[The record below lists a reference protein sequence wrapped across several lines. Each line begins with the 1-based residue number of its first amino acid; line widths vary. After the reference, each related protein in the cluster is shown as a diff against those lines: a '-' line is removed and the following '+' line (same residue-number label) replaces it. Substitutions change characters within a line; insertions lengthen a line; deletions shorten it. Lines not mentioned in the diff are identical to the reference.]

1 MPATKWV
8 TVLYS
13 HNGGF
18 KMVMQS
24 DLEKATHPGVDAA
37 PDIRT
42 SLPGPKGKVI
52 IERDDKVISPSYTR
66 SYPFVMDHGK
76 GSYVWDIDGNR
87 FIDFTAGVAV
97 LSTGHAH
104 PDVVRAIQEQA
115 EKFIHMAGT
124 DFYLPNA
131 VELAETLNRIT
142 PGTFEKQVFF
152 TNSGT
157 ESIEAAMK
165 LCRHHTG
172 RPVLISFLGA
182 FHGRTYGSMSLSTSK
197 YLHRT
202 GFQPLPAGTYQAPF
216 PNPYRPQ
223 FDVAPEKLGRAC
235 VDYIEKTMF
244 RHLVSP
250 KEVAGIFVEAI
261 QGEGGY
267 VVPTDDFYPAL
278 RDLCDRYD
286 IPLVLDEVQSGMGR
300 TGKMFA
306 IEHWGIEPDV
316 VCIAKGVASGMP
328 MGAIVARKS
337 MMTWPS
343 GAHANTYGG
352 NALACAA
359 ALTTIR
365 LLEGGMVDNAATVG
379 KHMEERLQTWLE
391 RYPFIGDVR
400 GKGLMLAVEIVSD
413 RVNKTAD
420 GALRD
425 KIVDL
430 SFEKGVLLLGAG
442 PNAIRFCPP
451 LNISEETIDAGLD
464 VMESVMDALK

>member
-1 MPATKWV
+1 MALDTDIADKRILD
-8 TVLYS
+8 TQDLS
-13 HNGGF
+13 
-18 KMVMQS
+18 S
-24 DLEKATHPGVDAA
+24 DEHR
-37 PDIRT
+37 PDIRGA
-42 SLPGPKGKVI
+42 LPGPLGEEIVK
-52 IERDDKVISPSYTR
+52 RDDVVVSPSYTR

-76 GSYVWDIDGNR
+76 DCMVWDVDGNR

-97 LSTGHAH
+97 LATGHAH
-104 PDVVRAIQEQA
+104 PQIVKAIQEQA

-124 DFYLPNA
+124 DFYLPNV

-142 PGTFEKQVFF
+142 PGDFYKQVFF

-157 ESIEAAMK
+157 EAIEAAMK

-182 FHGRTYGSMSLSTSK
+182 FHGRTYGSMSLSSSK

-202 GFQPLPAGTYQAPF
+202 GYQPLVAGIYHAPY
-216 PNPYRPQ
+216 PNTYRPP
-223 FDVAPEKLGRAC
+223 FDVPAEKLGRAC

-250 KEVAGIFVEAI
+250 HEVAGIFVETI

-267 VVPTDDFYPAL
+267 VVPPDDFYPAL
-278 RDLCDRYD
+278 RDLCDRHE
-286 IPLVLDEVQSGMGR
+286 IPLVVDEVQSGMGR

-306 IEHWGIEPDV
+306 IDHWGVEPDV
-316 VCIAKGVASGMP
+316 VCIAKGIASGMP

-352 NALACAA
+352 NALAVAA

-365 LLEGGMVDNAATVG
+365 LIEEGLMENAVRVGNHMKARLDN
-379 KHMEERLQTWLE
+379 WLH
-391 RYPFIGDVR
+391 RYPFVGDVR
-400 GKGLMLAVEIVSD
+400 GKGLMLGVEIVSD
-413 RVNKTAD
+413 RSSRTGD
-420 GALRD
+420 SALRD
-425 KIVDL
+425 RIVDE
-430 SFEKGVLLLGAG
+430 SFKNGLLLLGAG
-442 PNAIRFCPP
+442 PSTIRFCPP
-451 LNISEETIDAGLD
+451 LTLDKDTADAGLD
-464 VMESVMDALK
+464 VMEDVMDAL

>member
-1 MPATKWV
+1 
-8 TVLYS
+8 
-13 HNGGF
+13 
-18 KMVMQS
+18 MVMQS
-24 DLEKATHPGVDAA
+24 EISGKTEPTNAFS
-37 PDIRT
+37 PDIRGP
-42 SLPGPKGKVI
+42 LPGPNAKPI
-52 IERDDKVISPSYTR
+52 LSRDDEVISPSYTR

-76 GSYVWDIDGNR
+76 GSFVWDVDGNR

-97 LSTGHAH
+97 LATGHAH
-104 PDVVRAIQEQA
+104 PAIVKAIQDQA

-131 VELAETLNRIT
+131 VELAESLSRIT
-142 PGTFEKQVFF
+142 PGSFPKQVFF

-172 RPVLISFLGA
+172 RPVLISFLGG
-182 FHGRTYGSMSLSTSK
+182 FHGRTYGSMSLSSSK

-202 GFQPLPAGTYQAPF
+202 GFQPLLSGIYQAPY
-216 PNPYRPQ
+216 PNPYHPP
-223 FDVAPEKLGRAC
+223 FDVPTEKLGRAC

-250 KEVAGIFVEAI
+250 HEVAGIIVEAI

-267 VVPTDDFYPAL
+267 VVPSDDFYPAL
-278 RDLCDRYD
+278 RDLCDRHD

-306 IEHWGIEPDV
+306 IEHWDVEPDI
-316 VCIAKGVASGMP
+316 VCIAKGIGSGMP
-328 MGAIVARKS
+328 IGAIVARKS

-352 NALACAA
+352 NALAVAA

-365 LLEGGMVDNAATVG
+365 LLEEGMMENAEKVG
-379 KHMEERLQTWLE
+379 AQMESRLTTWLD

-413 RVNKTAD
+413 RVEKSPD

-425 KIVDL
+425 RIVQE
-430 SFEKGVLLLGAG
+430 SYENGVLLLGAG
-442 PNAIRFCPP
+442 PTAIRFCPP
-451 LNISEETIDAGLD
+451 LNIDIETVNAGLG
-464 VMESVMDALK
+464 VMERVMDGLK

>member
-1 MPATKWV
+1 
-8 TVLYS
+8 
-13 HNGGF
+13 
-18 KMVMQS
+18 MVMQS
-24 DLEKATHPGVDAA
+24 EVPGKAKSAA
-37 PDIRT
+37 EHTPDIHGP
-42 SLPGPKGKVI
+42 LPGPNAQPVL
-52 IERDDKVISPSYTR
+52 ERDEKVISPSYTR

-76 GSYVWDIDGNR
+76 GSHVWDVDGNR

-97 LSTGHAH
+97 LATGHAH
-104 PDVVRAIQEQA
+104 PEIVKAIQEQA

-142 PGTFEKQVFF
+142 PGNFPKQVFF

-172 RPVLISFLGA
+172 RPVIISFLGA
-182 FHGRTYGSMSLSTSK
+182 FHGRTYGSMSISSSK

-202 GFQPLPAGTYQAPF
+202 GFQPLPAGTYQVPF
-216 PNPYRPQ
+216 PNPYHPP
-223 FDVAPEKLGRAC
+223 FDVPAERLGRAC
-235 VDYIEKTMF
+235 VDYIEKTTF

-250 KEVAGIFVEAI
+250 HEVAAIFVESV

-267 VVPTDDFYPAL
+267 VVPPDDFFPAL
-278 RDLCDRYD
+278 RDLCNRHD
-286 IPLVLDEVQSGMGR
+286 IPLVIDEVQSGMGR

-306 IEHWGIEPDV
+306 IEHWDVEPDV
-316 VCIAKGVASGMP
+316 VCIAKGIASGMP
-328 MGAIVARKS
+328 MGAIVARKD

-352 NALACAA
+352 NALAVTA

-365 LLEGGMVDNAATVG
+365 LLEEGMIENARTVG
-379 KHMEERLQTWLE
+379 EQMKTRLTTWLD
-391 RYPFIGDVR
+391 RYPFVGDVR
-400 GKGLMLAVEIVSD
+400 GMGLMLGVEIVAD
-413 RVNKTAD
+413 RVHRTAD

-425 KIVDL
+425 RIVDE
-430 SFEKGVLLLGAG
+430 SFNNGLLLLGAG
-442 PNAIRFCPP
+442 PNTIRFCPP
-451 LNISEETIDAGLD
+451 LNIDIETVNAGLD
-464 VMESVMDALK
+464 VMERVMEGLK

>member
-1 MPATKWV
+1 
-8 TVLYS
+8 
-13 HNGGF
+13 
-18 KMVMQS
+18 MVMQS
-24 DLEKATHPGVDAA
+24 DLDTETKNTHSGNVA
-37 PDIRT
+37 PDIHT
-42 SLPGPKGKVI
+42 PLPGPNAKPI
-52 IERDDKVISPSYTR
+52 LDRDDVVISPSYTR
-66 SYPFVMDHGK
+66 SYPFVMAKGK
-76 GSYVWDIDGNR
+76 GSHVWDVDGNR
-87 FIDFTAGVAV
+87 YIDFTAGVAV
-97 LSTGHAH
+97 LATGHAH
-104 PDVVRAIQEQA
+104 PEVVKAIQDQA
-115 EKFIHMAGT
+115 ELFIHMAGT

-131 VELAETLNRIT
+131 VELAENLARIT
-142 PGTFEKQVFF
+142 PGSFEKQVFF

-202 GFQPLPAGTYQAPF
+202 GYQPLVAGIYHAPY
-216 PNPYRPQ
+216 PNPYRPP
-223 FDVAPEKLGRAC
+223 FDVPTEELGRAC

-244 RHLVSP
+244 RHLVSS
-250 KEVAGIFVEAI
+250 KEVAGIFVESI

-267 VVPTDDFYPAL
+267 IVPPDDFYPAL
-278 RDLCDRYD
+278 RDLCDRYH
-286 IPLVLDEVQSGMGR
+286 IPLVMDEVQSGMGR

-306 IEHWGIEPDV
+306 AEHWNVEPDII
-316 VCIAKGVASGMP
+316 CIAKGIASGMP

-337 MMTWPS
+337 IMETWPS

-365 LLEGGMVDNAATVG
+365 LLEEGMIDNAVTVG
-379 KHMEERLQTWLE
+379 DHMKARLETWRD

-413 RVNKTAD
+413 RVNKTTDA
-420 GALRD
+420 ALRD

-430 SFEKGVLLLGAG
+430 SFENGLLLLGAG
-442 PNAIRFCPP
+442 INSIRFCPP
-451 LNISEETIDAGLD
+451 LNIDIDTVDAGLD
-464 VMESVMDALK
+464 VMEKVMDNL

>member
-1 MPATKWV
+1 
-8 TVLYS
+8 
-13 HNGGF
+13 
-18 KMVMQS
+18 MVMQS
-24 DLEKATHPGVDAA
+24 EMPGKLASGDEEHV
-37 PDIRT
+37 PDIHGP
-42 SLPGPKGKVI
+42 LPGPHAEQI
-52 IERDDKVISPSYTR
+52 LSRDEVVISPSYTR

-76 GSYVWDIDGNR
+76 GSMVWDIDGNR

-97 LSTGHAH
+97 LATGHSH
-104 PDVVRAIQEQA
+104 PEVVKAIQEQA

-131 VELAETLNRIT
+131 VELAETLCRIT
-142 PGTFEKQVFF
+142 PGDFDKQVFF

-182 FHGRTYGSMSLSTSK
+182 FHGRTYGAMSLSSSK

-202 GFQPLPAGTYQAPF
+202 KYQPLVGGIYHAPYPNTYHPPLDAPA
-216 PNPYRPQ
+216 
-223 FDVAPEKLGRAC
+223 EKLGRAC
-235 VDYIEKTMF
+235 VDYIEQTMF

-250 KEVAGIFVEAI
+250 HEVAGIFVESI

-267 VVPTDDFYPAL
+267 VVPPDDFYPAL
-278 RDLCDRYD
+278 RDLCDRHD
-286 IPLVLDEVQSGMGR
+286 IPLVMDEVQSGMGR

-316 VCIAKGVASGMP
+316 VCIAKGIASGMP
-328 MGAIVARKS
+328 MGAIVARRS

-352 NALACAA
+352 NALAVAA

-365 LLEGGMVDNAATVG
+365 LLEEGMMENAAQVG
-379 KHMEERLQTWLE
+379 ERMKQRLETWRE
-391 RYPFIGDVR
+391 RYPFVGDVR
-400 GKGLMLAVEIVSD
+400 GKGLMLGVEIVSD
-413 RVNKTAD
+413 KATRAQD
-420 GALRD
+420 HDLRD
-425 KIVDL
+425 KIVDMA
-430 SFEKGVLLLGAG
+430 FYKGLLLLGAG
-442 PNAIRFCPP
+442 PATIRFCPP
-451 LNISEETIDAGLD
+451 LNLDEATADEGLAIL
-464 VMESVMDALK
+464 ERVMDGLG

>member
-1 MPATKWV
+1 
-8 TVLYS
+8 
-13 HNGGF
+13 
-18 KMVMQS
+18 MVMQS
-24 DLEKATHPGVDAA
+24 DLASETKSAHASESA
-37 PDIRT
+37 MPDIQT
-42 SLPGPKGKVI
+42 PLPGPNAKPI
-52 IERDDKVISPSYTR
+52 LDRDDVVISPSYTR
-66 SYPFVMDHGK
+66 SYPFVMSRGK
-76 GSYVWDIDGNR
+76 GSHVWDVDGNR
-87 FIDFTAGVAV
+87 YIDFTAGVAV
-97 LSTGHAH
+97 LATGHAH
-104 PDVVRAIQEQA
+104 PEVVKAIQEQA
-115 EKFIHMAGT
+115 EQFIHMAGT

-131 VELAETLNRIT
+131 VELAETLCRIT
-142 PGTFEKQVFF
+142 PGDFDKQVFF

-172 RPVLISFLGA
+172 RPVLISFMGA
-182 FHGRTYGSMSLSTSK
+182 FHGRTYGSMSLSSSK

-202 GFQPLPAGTYQAPF
+202 GYQPLVAGIYQAPY
-216 PNPYRPQ
+216 PNPYRPPL
-223 FDVAPEKLGRAC
+223 DAPDGKLGRAC

-250 KEVAGIFVEAI
+250 KEVAGIFVETI

-267 VVPTDDFYPAL
+267 IVPPDDFYPAL
-278 RDLCDRYD
+278 RDLCDRHN
-286 IPLVLDEVQSGMGR
+286 IPMVVDEVQSGMGR

-306 IEHWGIEPDV
+306 IEHWGIEPDI
-316 VCIAKGVASGMP
+316 VCIAKGIASGMP

-337 MMTWPS
+337 IMETWPS

-365 LLEGGMVDNAATVG
+365 LLEEGMIANTNEVG
-379 KHMEERLQTWLE
+379 DHMKARLETWRD

-420 GALRD
+420 AALRD

-430 SFEKGVLLLGAG
+430 CFEKGLLLLGAG
-442 PNAIRFCPP
+442 LNAIRFCPP
-451 LNISEETIDAGLD
+451 LNIDAETVDAGLE
-464 VMESVMDALK
+464 VMEQAMDGLK

>member
-1 MPATKWV
+1 MAIDTDVVGKGLLD
-8 TVLYS
+8 T
-13 HNGGF
+13 
-18 KMVMQS
+18 Q
-24 DLEKATHPGVDAA
+24 DLSAEDHK
-37 PDIRT
+37 PDIRGA
-42 SLPGPKGKVI
+42 LPGPLGEEIVK
-52 IERDDKVISPSYTR
+52 RDDAVVSPSYTR

-76 GSYVWDIDGNR
+76 DCMVWDVDGNR

-97 LSTGHAH
+97 LATGHAH
-104 PDVVRAIQEQA
+104 PQIVKAIQEQA

-131 VELAETLNRIT
+131 VELAETLCRIT
-142 PGTFEKQVFF
+142 PGDFDKQVFF

-172 RPVLISFLGA
+172 RPALISFLGA
-182 FHGRTYGSMSLSTSK
+182 FHGRTYGSMSLSSSK

-202 GFQPLPAGTYQAPF
+202 GYQPLVAGIYHAPY
-216 PNPYRPQ
+216 PNSYRPP
-223 FDVAPEKLGRAC
+223 FDVPTEKLGRAC

-250 KEVAGIFVEAI
+250 HEVAGIFVETI

-267 VVPTDDFYPAL
+267 VVPPDDFYPAL
-278 RDLCDRYD
+278 RDLCDRHE
-286 IPLVLDEVQSGMGR
+286 IPLVVDEVQSGMGR

-306 IEHWGIEPDV
+306 IEHWGVEPDV
-316 VCIAKGVASGMP
+316 VCIAKGIASGMP

-352 NALACAA
+352 NALAVAA

-365 LLEGGMVDNAATVG
+365 LLEEGLMENAIRVG
-379 KHMEERLQTWLE
+379 NHMRERLNTWVH
-391 RYPFIGDVR
+391 RYPFVGEVR
-400 GKGLMLAVEIVSD
+400 GKGLMLGAEIVSD
-413 RVNKTAD
+413 RAARTGD
-420 GALRD
+420 PTLRD
-425 KIVDL
+425 RIVDE
-430 SFEKGVLLLGAG
+430 SFKSGLLLLGAG
-442 PNAIRFCPP
+442 PSTIRFCPP
-451 LNISEETIDAGLD
+451 LTLDKDTADAGLD
-464 VMESVMDALK
+464 VMEDVMDAL